1 MKVIL
6 LFSLIFIE
14 LFANEWKIQNDPYYK
29 HKVTQFEML
38 KDRSDAKIV
47 MLGDSI
53 TDEGEWSELWG
64 KVVQN
69 RGISGDTTS
78 GVLDRLYT
86 ISPSIEEV
94 YIMIGVNDIM
104 RGAKAQDV
112 YLNYEKI
119 VQFFQKKGIKVNIQS
134 TLYIGESRKKDFN
147 VEVEKL
153 NEKLKLFAKQNNI
166 RFIDLNQILSSNKV
180 LKADFTKDDLHLNGD
195 AYKLWIA
202 EIK

>member
-38 KDRSDAKIV
+38 KDKSDAKIV

-180 LKADFTKDDLHLNGD
+180 LKADFTKDDFTFKWRCL
-195 AYKLWIA
+195 
-202 EIK
+202 

>member
-64 KVVQN
+64 EVVQN

-147 VEVEKL
+147 IEVEKL
-153 NEKLKLFAKQNNI
+153 NDKLKLFAKQNNI

>member
-38 KDRSDAKIV
+38 KDKSDAKIV

-147 VEVEKL
+147 AEVEKL

-166 RFIDLNQILSSNKV
+166 RFIDLNQILSPNKV

>member
-38 KDRSDAKIV
+38 KDKSDAKIV

-147 VEVEKL
+147 AEVEKL

>member
-38 KDRSDAKIV
+38 KDKSDAKIV

-86 ISPSIEEV
+86 ISTSIEEV

-147 VEVEKL
+147 AEVEKL

>member
-1 MKVIL
+1 MKIII
-6 LFSLIFIE
+6 FFFFLIVG

-38 KDRSDAKIV
+38 KDKSDAKIV

-53 TDEGEWSELWG
+53 TDEGEWSELLG

>member
-38 KDRSDAKIV
+38 KDKSDAKIV

-64 KVVQN
+64 EVVQN

-147 VEVEKL
+147 IEVEKL
-153 NEKLKLFAKQNNI
+153 NDKLKLFAKQNNI

>member
-38 KDRSDAKIV
+38 KDKSDAKIV

-147 VEVEKL
+147 IEVEKL

>member
-6 LFSLIFIE
+6 IFSLIFIE

-38 KDRSDAKIV
+38 KDKSDAKIV

-147 VEVEKL
+147 AEVEKL

>member
-1 MKVIL
+1 MKIII
-6 LFSLIFIE
+6 FFFFLIVG

-38 KDRSDAKIV
+38 KDKSDAKIV